1 MKINTIYQQGKFE
14 LLQNYAIKTEEQTI
28 SPGLIAYDN
37 SVFFSTQTVLVRSVT
52 SLFYMVLS

>member
-28 SPGLIAYDN
+28 SPGLIGYDN
-37 SVFFSTQTVLVRSVT
+37 SVFFSTQTVRFVT

>member
-14 LLQNYAIKTEEQTI
+14 LLQNYAIKTKEQTI
-28 SPGLIAYDN
+28 SPGLIGYDN
-37 SVFFSTQTVLVRSVT
+37 SVFFSTQTVRFVT